1 MKKYRKKTGV
11 RRDRW
16 KKNDAA
22 AVAFVFLTVLGLLF
36 YYLGMTRQRELERY
50 DNRITL
56 IRSDGN
62 AYSCMEAEQMRI
74 RNQEAEDP
82 FSYALWGKEG
92 IRQLQNRDLGRFAE
106 TEIYVVE
113 GSSSLLFTSSVIL
126 DGTVE
131 KSCLIGE
138 DTAQALFGTDDATG
152 LSITMDGS
160 DYVVLGML
168 TEAERSAVFQA
179 KDLNTNALDRI
190 NIQVSDDVTL
200 SSLEQN
206 LEGELGF
213 EGTALDYRFITV
225 LLGAAGFGLCFLLW
239 IWLLRLLLEEFRIF
253 RREFTENIEYY
264 KNGHRS
270 DPVYIKGVA
279 IRIGGIL
286 GIVIILLI
294 FLRFQVQIPEDL
306 IPPKWSDFE
315 FWERLINDKSER
327 MLNWLRCEKG
337 ASELLYLEKSAL
349 AAVFLALSYL
359 CYIVL
364 RAINFGRNTRKRI
377 NKAGAAEKSAKHQ
390 IHIQAGEK

>member
-1 MKKYRKKTGV
+1 M
-11 RRDRW
+11 
-16 KKNDAA
+16 
-22 AVAFVFLTVLGLLF
+22 
-36 YYLGMTRQRELERY
+36 
-50 DNRITL
+50 
-56 IRSDGN
+56 
-62 AYSCMEAEQMRI
+62 
-74 RNQEAEDP
+74 
-82 FSYALWGKEG
+82 
-92 IRQLQNRDLGRFAE
+92 
-106 TEIYVVE
+106 
-113 GSSSLLFTSSVIL
+113 IL
-126 DGTVE
+126 DGTVK
-131 KSCLIGE
+131 KSCLIGD

-337 ASELLYLEKSAL
+337 APELLYLEKSAL

-390 IHIQAGEK
+390 IHIQAGER